1 MIAVPWYLLSA
12 GCIVLIIGFFL
23 AVMKRAQGGDHLV
36 IDPRMEDDE
45 IINTLRRGGRIPL
58 AGWVIIAGF
67 LLIMISLV
75 WRLLRLSARLMS

>member
-23 AVMKRAQGGDHLV
+23 AVMKRGQGGDHLV

-45 IINTLRRGGRIPL
+45 IIKTLRRGERIPL
-58 AGWVIIAGF
+58 AGWVIIAGV

-75 WRLLRLSARLMS
+75 WRLLRLTARLMS